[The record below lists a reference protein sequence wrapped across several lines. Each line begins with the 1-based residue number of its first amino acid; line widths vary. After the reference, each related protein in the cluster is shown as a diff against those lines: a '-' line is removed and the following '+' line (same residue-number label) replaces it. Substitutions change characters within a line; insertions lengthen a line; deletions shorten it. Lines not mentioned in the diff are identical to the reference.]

1 MINEQI
7 EIKLIL
13 LGEAGVG
20 KTSIINRFSY
30 NTFYDLVESSLST
43 NYVSKDIKVYDKNIK
58 LNLWD
63 TIGQEK
69 YRSLSTYFL
78 KETEIVIL
86 VYSIISKRSFEQLDY
101 WYNLYVDNLGKD
113 VILGVIG
120 NKSDLIMNQE
130 VSDKEGFDYA
140 KEHNAIFSLI
150 SVKQN
155 GVGIDNFIEKIVQKY
170 LDSKVG
176 EDFEIIEV
184 REKGITLSRKQIK
197 EYGYD
202 DKGCCGGKTK
212 TRKKKYDE
220 IIKNNEGYIY
230 SVFLGA
236 NNVGKTSLI
245 NRIKDKQFNQNE
257 EHTLVL
263 NEVET

>member
-1 MINEQI
+1 MKNKQI

-13 LGEAGVG
+13 LGETGVG

-30 NTFYDLVESSLST
+30 NAFYDKVESTLTT
-43 NYVSKDIKVYDKNIK
+43 NYVSKDIKVYNKNIK

-170 LDSKVG
+170 LDSKV
-176 EDFEIIEV
+176 EDDFEILEV
-184 REKGITLSRKQIK
+184 REKGIILSRKQI
-197 EYGYD
+197 
-202 DKGCCGGKTK
+202 
-212 TRKKKYDE
+212 
-220 IIKNNEGYIY
+220 
-230 SVFLGA
+230 
-236 NNVGKTSLI
+236 
-245 NRIKDKQFNQNE
+245 
-257 EHTLVL
+257 
-263 NEVET
+263 